1 MRNDIT
7 DITLDEAADSAFQA
21 ELICRL
27 ILDSDLVM
35 TSGELNAMLTL
46 LKQLSTSAATWLIG
60 EQGERMYQDR
70 QGGRHEHD

>member
-27 ILDSDLVM
+27 MLDSDLAM
-35 TSGELNAMLTL
+35 TSGELSAMLTP
-46 LKQLSTSAATWLIG
+46 LKQLSA
-60 EQGERMYQDR
+60 
-70 QGGRHEHD
+70 